1 MKIPYQELADET
13 LQAII
18 EEFISREGT
27 EYGARE
33 YTLEQKVQQIK
44 EQLKRGDIVLN
55 YDTDS
60 QSCHLQ
66 SSELQ

>member
-1 MKIPYQELADET
+1 MKIPYQELAEET
-13 LQAII
+13 LEAVI

-33 YTLEQKVQQIK
+33 YTLEQKVQQVK
-44 EQLKRGDIVLN
+44 EQLQRGDIVLS
-55 YDTDS
+55 YDPES

-66 SSELQ
+66 TSEL